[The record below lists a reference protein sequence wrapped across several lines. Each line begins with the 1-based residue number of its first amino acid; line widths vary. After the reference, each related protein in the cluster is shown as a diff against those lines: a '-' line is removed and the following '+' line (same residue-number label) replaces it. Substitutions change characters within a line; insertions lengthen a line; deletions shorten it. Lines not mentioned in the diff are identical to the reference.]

1 MIELDKV
8 LAIPENLSGLTM
20 NAPNWQLSAY
30 QRKQKLAN
38 ASHKLVTLRVSIK
51 YDMIQN
57 INKRYIISRDGQG

>member
-20 NAPNWQLSAY
+20 DAPNWQISAY

-38 ASHKLVTLRVSIK
+38 ASHKAISNSPRVDKIRHDPK
-51 YDMIQN
+51 Y
-57 INKRYIISRDGQG
+57 K

>member
-30 QRKQKLAN
+30 RRKQKLGN
-38 ASHKLVTLRVSIK
+38 ASHKFATLRVSIK

-57 INKRYIISRDGQG
+57 INKLYIISRDGQG